1 MATGGERNPDARLP
15 RGTRG
20 LSREEVASDQ
30 QARIM
35 SAMIELVGEQGYG
48 TTTIAQL
55 TARSGVSRK
64 AFYEHFANKEECF
77 LATYDMIVAE
87 GFERVADAAGEAGGL
102 QQELG
107 LGLDVLFQRANEN
120 PGVERLALVEIAA
133 ARPAGDQ
140 PRRAP
145 IAARGH
151 MVSPN
156 PSAPPP

>member
-35 SAMIELVGEQGYG
+35 SPMIELAGEQGYG

-55 TARSGVSRK
+55 PARSGVSRK
-64 AFYEHFANKEECF
+64 PFYEHFANKEECF

-120 PGVERLALVEIAA
+120 PGLERLLRMGVAA
-133 ARPAGDQ
+133 VGPARDPA
-140 PRRAP
+140 RRQLSV
-145 IAARGH
+145 GH
-151 MVSPN
+151 AQEPHG
-156 PSAPPP
+156 